1 MLRLWSGEGYTAESI
16 RVNGAQSRGKDNVKV
31 FVQHNNEYWH
41 WYEYNGTSRYSGIIY
56 LDNIHKRGNVVVSFV
71 TDGSVT
77 GRGFLLYYKLYSKR
91 GASK

>member
-1 MLRLWSGEGYTAESI
+1 MGHKVGEKTML
-16 RVNGAQSRGKDNVKV
+16 K
-31 FVQHNNEYWH
+31 
-41 WYEYNGTSRYSGIIY
+41 YSSNTTMNIGIGMNIMELVDIVVYIIY